1 MQSKYSVTGLWI
13 NSSSV
18 NNYSYELTI
27 IIIAVKMYS
36 VKIIY
41 STTSYVATQCCHVI
55 FNKSLEKRII
65 TSGASEQ
72 M

>member
-27 IIIAVKMYS
+27 IIIIAVKMYS
-36 VKIIY
+36 VKITH

-55 FNKSLEKRII
+55 FNKRVSRRV
-65 TSGASEQ
+65 
-72 M
+72 